1 MFKPIGKGTP
11 GSRALIGWP
20 EVQSLLLLRHWRS
33 GLREL
38 GSCSGSG
45 AEGRRPGRRP
55 RQDSQEPCCQKSYW
69 CLLRGKSSFMENMPW
84 YMARDVVRHHAGLEL
99 LGSSDPPALASQSA
113 GITDVA
119 LAVALNL
126 RTFLRLEPHS
136 NGKVDLSL
144 PNIGIKRAWD
154 VAGLQSLDTSFLE
167 QGDVT
172 TPTPEQVEKLKDV
185 AGLPDDCAV
194 TERLAV
200 LAFLYLYLSICRK
213 QRALPSLDII
223 VWSEL
228 PPGAGLGSSAAYSV
242 CLAAAL
248 LTVCEEIPN
257 PLKDG
262 DCVNRW
268 TREDLELINKWAFQ
282 GERVIHGNPSGVDNA
297 VSTWG
302 GALRYHQGKISS
314 LKRSPALQIL
324 LTNTKVPRNTRA
336 LVAGVRNRLLKFPEI
351 VAPLLTSIDAISL
364 ECERVLGEMGEAPAP
379 EQYLVLEE
387 LIDMNQHHLNAL
399 GVGHASLDQ
408 LCQVTRARGLHSK
421 LTGAGGGGCGITLLK
436 PGLEQPEVEAT
447 KQALTSCG
455 FDCLETSIGAPGVS
469 IHSATSLDSR
479 VQQALNGL

>member
-1 MFKPIGKGTP
+1 MLSEVLLVSAPGKVILHGEH
-11 GSRALIGWP
+11 A
-20 EVQSLLLLRHWRS
+20 VVH
-33 GLREL
+33 
-38 GSCSGSG
+38 
-45 AEGRRPGRRP
+45 
-55 RQDSQEPCCQKSYW
+55 
-69 CLLRGKSSFMENMPW
+69 GK
-84 YMARDVVRHHAGLEL
+84 
-99 LGSSDPPALASQSA
+99 
-113 GITDVA
+113 VA

-213 QRALPSLDII
+213 Q
-223 VWSEL
+223 
-228 PPGAGLGSSAAYSV
+228 
-242 CLAAAL
+242 
-248 LTVCEEIPN
+248 
-257 PLKDG
+257 
-262 DCVNRW
+262 RW